1 MIYYYKIFIEKDK
14 FKKYHDDKKNE
25 FRNQE
30 IKNRSPSQKDRS

>member
-25 FRNQE
+25 QE